1 VHEHYAIVPSADRT
15 QILTVD
21 GRLPVVRTEKRE
33 QPGVPAALRA
43 TYGVR
48 APFLRVVSRLED
60 EDRQLTTLFEVDSA
74 PEGWSPS
81 APAAWLPLG
90 SVNPEEMAPLFAAGL
105 EGWLAEQRGA
115 PVPPQRASWAR
126 PGWLAAVTAW
136 VDEVA
141 GVTTEPRLVRVWPL
155 SAMYVFET
163 ELGSLYLKG
172 CFALWPHEPAVT
184 AALAREHPDSTPEVV
199 AIDERKGWL
208 LMHEVTGEQVA
219 DLGAEATEQELRVAA
234 TIQRATVGKHA
245 ELLEVGMPHRPLD
258 ELRAAAPHLGGVC
271 ERLEALGLPETLTHG
286 DLHQWNAI
294 RRDGAV
300 VLLDWS
306 DAALAH
312 PFLDLAPMLFY
323 AEPTAEEREQF
334 IRAYL
339 QPWAGIAPEADLR
352 EAAALGETLG
362 CVYQAISFRAIHEA
376 FEPAD
381 RWLFG
386 GEWDRWTARAV
397 ELAERL

>member
-1 VHEHYAIVPSADRT
+1 MHEHYAIVPSADRT
-15 QILTVD
+15 EILTVE
-21 GRLPVVRTEKRE
+21 GRLPVVRTTKRQQAE
-33 QPGVPAALRA
+33 VAAALRE
-43 TYGVR
+43 TFGVR

-60 EDRQLTTLFEVDSA
+60 EDQQLTTLFEVDNA
-74 PEGWSPS
+74 PEDWNPGR
-81 APAAWLPLG
+81 AAAWLPLG
-90 SVNPEEMAPLFAAGL
+90 SVEPEQAAPVFAAGL
-105 EGWLAEQRGA
+105 ESWLAEQRGA
-115 PVPPQRASWAR
+115 PVPRQRAAWAR

-136 VDEVA
+136 VDEIARVK
-141 GVTTEPRLVRVWPL
+141 GEPRLVRVWPL

-163 ELGSLYLKG
+163 ELGRLYLKG

-184 AALAREHPDSTPEVV
+184 AALAREHPASIPEVV

-219 DLGAEATEQELRVAA
+219 ELGAEATEQELRVAA
-234 TIQRATVGKHA
+234 TIQRATVGRHA
-245 ELLEVGMPHRPLD
+245 ELLELGMPHRPLD
-258 ELRAAAPHLGGVC
+258 ELRAAAPHLGAVC
-271 ERLEALGLPETLTHG
+271 ERLEALGIPETLTHG

-294 RRDGAV
+294 VRDGVV
-300 VLLDWS
+300 VLFDWS

-323 AEPTAEEREQF
+323 TEATAEEREHF

-339 QPWAGIAPEADLR
+339 EPWAGIAPEADLR
-352 EAAALGETLG
+352 EAAALGEAAG
-362 CVYQAISFRAIHEA
+362 CVYQAISYRAIHEA

-386 GEWDRWTARAV
+386 GEWERWTARAV